1 MGGQAPVRHKGGLG
15 RCQVVI
21 PLQVKLTFVTVD
33 MGSDCQS
40 NALEVTDASKEGTLA
55 YPGLQVYFS
64 CLTFQRK
71 ALIVEI

>member
-1 MGGQAPVRHKGGLG
+1 MGGQASVRHKGGICG
-15 RCQVVI
+15 CQQLVI
-21 PLQVKLTFVTVD
+21 RPQVKLTFVTVD

-64 CLTFQRK
+64 CLRFQR
-71 ALIVEI
+71 